1 MSCYVM
7 STRFQ
12 AYKNGFFFNSLF
24 LFEGMSTKR
33 PATFSSSAA
42 PGKILPL
49 NVLRS
54 TLAPDKC

>member
-1 MSCYVM
+1 M